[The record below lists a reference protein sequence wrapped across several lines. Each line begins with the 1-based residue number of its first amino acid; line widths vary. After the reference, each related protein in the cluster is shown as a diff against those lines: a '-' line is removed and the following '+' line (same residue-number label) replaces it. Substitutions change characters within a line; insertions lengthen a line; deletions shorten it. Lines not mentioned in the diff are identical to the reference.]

1 MRSVWTKCQRAI
13 FFRAPERFRAALS
26 VRAHMHARVTL
37 PFGAA
42 LLIFPV
48 SVCCVPKLPPLMTSR
63 RRGGIPALEPPRVRS
78 LSALI
83 LFARHSG
90 ASLLGCAFPF
100 PCYNPPGKRRP
111 CEKPSCVASERTCAV
126 RSVSLPS
133 PTVWLRHQEFSP
145 VRTFFIGAKREY
157 MCVDR
162 GKASSGR
169 HKHRVA

>member
-1 MRSVWTKCQRAI
+1 MDEMSKSDILPRTR
-13 FFRAPERFRAALS
+13 ALS
-26 VRAHMHARVTL
+26 RSSLRSSAHARPSHLALRSGVIDFSGLSLLRPKTTATDDVT
-37 PFGAA
+37 PARGHSRPRTSACPVTFGAD
-42 LLIFPV
+42 F
-48 SVCCVPKLPPLMTSR
+48 
-63 RRGGIPALEPPRVRS
+63 VRS
-78 LSALI
+78 TFGGVTPGLRLS
-83 LFARHSG
+83 
-90 ASLLGCAFPF
+90 FPL
-100 PCYNPPGKRRP
+100 PNPPGKRRP